1 MDATLGAG
9 GHAAGILEASEPG
22 GMLLGLEVDPQALD
36 LARQKLAPFGERA
49 CLKKASYTTLPEQ
62 LAVLG
67 WKAVDGILLDLGAS
81 SMQFDTPEKWGGEIK
96 LNNGGAYF
104 IEPQPAPERLP
115 YSVRAKRLDA
125 AE

>member
-1 MDATLGAG
+1 MANIMIRRSDKGAYVFYLPKRD
-9 GHAAGILEASEPG
+9 LEDTI
-22 GMLLGLEVDPQALD
+22 V
-36 LARQKLAPFGERA
+36 
-49 CLKKASYTTLPEQ
+49 
-62 LAVLG
+62 
-67 WKAVDGILLDLGAS
+67 
-81 SMQFDTPEKWGGEIK
+81 SMEFDTPEKWGGEIK